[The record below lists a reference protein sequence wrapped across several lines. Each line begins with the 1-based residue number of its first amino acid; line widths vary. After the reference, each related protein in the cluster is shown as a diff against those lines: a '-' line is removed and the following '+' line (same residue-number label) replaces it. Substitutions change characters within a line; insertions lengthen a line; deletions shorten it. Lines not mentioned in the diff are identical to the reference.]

1 MKDVCI
7 VNQSITDEFKLLDD
21 EHYQEEYKEHQRK
34 MNIINS
40 YEEEIKKVLF
50 LSSGCVS
57 KTTNSYDKYGVG
69 IKPDYISVA
78 KLLDKVQS
86 LKAKK
91 LGLVFNEYN
100 CGYYGNF
107 ADESVEYE
115 QGLVFILK
123 YGNND
128 YLNYFISIVNKYSLE
143 FFNKEYFSR
152 CEGSGLWSTY
162 YILVTKDETWKMEYL
177 RNDDTLKTPLGFL
190 YATLIPVFGW
200 AFLLYSTYVAIA
212 LYFKHVSKQ
221 GENRWY

>member
-7 VNQSITDEFKLLDD
+7 VNQDITDEFKLLDD

-40 YEEEIKKVLF
+40 YDEEIKKVLF

-57 KTTNSYDKYGVG
+57 EATDSFTKYGVG

-78 KLLDKVQS
+78 NLLDKVQS

-107 ADESVEYE
+107 VGKSVEQEY
-115 QGLVFILK
+115 GLLFILK
-123 YGNND
+123 SENRE
-128 YLNYFISIVNKYSLE
+128 YLNYFISIVNKRSLE
-143 FFNKEYFSR
+143 FFNKEYFLR
-152 CEGSGLWSTY
+152 CHCNGLWSAY
-162 YILVTKDETWKMEYL
+162 YVLVTKDETWKMEYL
-177 RNDDTLKTPLGFL
+177 RIDDTLKTPLNFVC
-190 YATLIPVFGW
+190 ATLLPVFGW
-200 AFLLYSTYVAIA
+200 MFLFYSAYVAIN
-212 LYFKHVSKQ
+212 LYFKHR
-221 GENRWY
+221 GEH